1 MPIPSLIELN
11 DFNGAICP
19 EGFDNGYR
27 TKAFSLAGRPKL
39 GDALS
44 AASRPRARA
53 GGRGL

>member
-11 DFNGAICP
+11 DFNGAIYP
-19 EGFDNGYR
+19 EGLDGGYR
-27 TKAFSLAGRPKL
+27 TRAFALAGRPKL

-53 GGRGL
+53 GERGR